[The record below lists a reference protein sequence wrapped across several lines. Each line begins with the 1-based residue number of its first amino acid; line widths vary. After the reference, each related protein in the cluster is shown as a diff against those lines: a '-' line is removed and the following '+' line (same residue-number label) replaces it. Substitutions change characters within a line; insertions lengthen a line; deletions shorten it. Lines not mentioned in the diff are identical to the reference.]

1 MIIIFLDLGIIGIYL
16 PFMPTIPFLLV
27 AAYCFSK
34 SSKKFNDYFMS
45 TKLYKENILLIK
57 NRKGITKKK
66 KIKILT
72 IITIFISVSFY
83 LVNNLQGR
91 IALVVLFVH
100 YLYFIFKVK
109 TL

>member
-91 IALVVLFVH
+91 IALVVLLVH